1 MELVSGYEETAQA
14 DGKGKGTL
22 STKDQIAGSL
32 GATKAQ
38 TVNKQV
44 QQANAENNRLSVISV
59 RTEVALDDDSSE
71 SGSDSAT
78 TAATSVPPTE
88 DGSSLPERKRRS
100 RNDGPDDDFRLAWI
114 WVQGW
119 RARLRKSGDVVE
131 KARWEW
137 RLDDAMMRRPNA
149 VPVIIARVPG
159 VSALKGAEVRTEVVG
174 EARRKSVHWA

>member
-1 MELVSGYEETAQA
+1 MSSYEKTAQA
-14 DGKGKGTL
+14 GGKGKGTL
-22 STKDQIAGSL
+22 PTRDPDTRSL
-32 GATKAQ
+32 GATKVE
-38 TVNKQV
+38 TVNKEV
-44 QQANAENNRLSVISV
+44 RQADVENSRLSVISV
-59 RTEVALDDDSSE
+59 RTEVTLDDDSSE
-71 SGSDSAT
+71 SGSDSETT
-78 TAATSVPPTE
+78 TATSAPTE
-88 DGSSLPERKRRS
+88 DGRPPERKRRN

-149 VPVIIARVPG
+149 VPVIVARVPG